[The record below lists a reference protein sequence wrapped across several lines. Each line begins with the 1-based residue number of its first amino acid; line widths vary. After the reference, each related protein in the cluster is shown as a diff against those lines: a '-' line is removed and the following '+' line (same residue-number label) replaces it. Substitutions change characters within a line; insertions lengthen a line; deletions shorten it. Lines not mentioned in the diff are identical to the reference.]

1 MCQAGGSGG
10 MPLLAGGDCHQPSSV
25 VPRPLARWSAARRR
39 REVTAVVVLNVQ
51 RMMANRSGGGRG
63 PSFRAR
69 IMNASRLSQ
78 LVGQL
83 PGAATARK
91 VRG

>member
-1 MCQAGGSGG
+1 

-39 REVTAVVVLNVQ
+39 REVTVVVVLSVQ

-63 PSFRAR
+63 PCFRAR

-78 LVGQL
+78 LAKHRYCVSV
-83 PGAATARK
+83 PICWKK
-91 VRG
+91 VSLRGSA